1 MSIFVETKKEITMS
15 KTINDVREAKEELE
29 LKIINLIEDFECK
42 NGVYIDCISHDV
54 SRSNIESEGG
64 NVIKWDSE
72 RMVDLTA
79 VIR

>member
-1 MSIFVETKKEITMS
+1 MS

-42 NGVYIDCISHDV
+42 NGVYIDYISHDV

-64 NVIKWDSE
+64 HVIKSE